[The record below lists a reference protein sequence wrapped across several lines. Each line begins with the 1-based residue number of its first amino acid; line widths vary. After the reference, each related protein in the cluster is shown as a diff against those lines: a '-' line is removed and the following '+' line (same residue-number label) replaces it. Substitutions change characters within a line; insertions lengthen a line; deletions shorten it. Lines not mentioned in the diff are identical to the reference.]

1 MPIRNFNPIIVLF
14 LTKNLKDVLR
24 MYKYH
29 FNPIIVLFLTLLS
42 VPLSKCVVHFNPII
56 VLFLTPQNT
65 YLFCFIDFNPIIVLF
80 LTGNSE
86 NSIF

>member
-1 MPIRNFNPIIVLF
+1 
-14 LTKNLKDVLR
+14 